1 MRASRFRETAVP
13 ARQRHFAASF
23 AHEKGECSRAAS
35 SYRGAKRP
43 SQISLSEKCSS
54 PSDSYPRGKFG
65 MEGGGSVTRRL
76 VHFSIFG
83 HLQQWKFAQEHYKFA
98 KVSSKFGLNTKK
110 AFKIA

>member
-1 MRASRFRETAVP
+1 
-13 ARQRHFAASF
+13 
-23 AHEKGECSRAAS
+23 
-35 SYRGAKRP
+35 
-43 SQISLSEKCSS
+43 
-54 PSDSYPRGKFG
+54 

-83 HLQQWKFAQEHYKFA
+83 HLQQCKFAQEHYKFA